1 MIDQQEKFNTIVLSR
16 IGFYNLAG
24 MLEMYRRVGSATS
37 VLEHRNDIR
46 EIVPEASPKL
56 VDAFKDISELQR
68 RAEEEIKWDE
78 LNNVKI
84 LCLNDEEYPRRLAEC
99 DDAPLV
105 LFYRGNA
112 NLNNQKIINIVGTRR
127 CTIYGQDMIRRFVL

>member
-56 VDAFKDISELQR
+56 IDAMKNILEDL
-68 RAEEEIKWDE
+68 
-78 LNNVKI
+78 LNVTTH
-84 LCLNDEEYPRRLAEC
+84 RLYCFIVVTQASTIRKSLTL
-99 DDAPLV
+99 LV
-105 LFYRGNA
+105 HDVALSMDR
-112 NLNNQKIINIVGTRR
+112 T
-127 CTIYGQDMIRRFVL
+127 